1 VLPSTLN
8 KAPVTLSWQPVAKGV
23 LCNKGQSNQGLEG
36 SAWQRS
42 RPLVGGV
49 AEVRNGT
56 LQRKFPTLI
65 TQIQKKNILNS
76 GQRRVSPTSRILS
89 DSIRRRGCCNNH
101 YSSVMTDRAS
111 PDELDTLS
119 EVSVKPFAARIG
131 LQPIALT

>member
-42 RPLVGGV
+42 RPRVGWV

-65 TQIQKKNILNS
+65 TQIQKK
-76 GQRRVSPTSRILS
+76 T
-89 DSIRRRGCCNNH
+89 
-101 YSSVMTDRAS
+101 
-111 PDELDTLS
+111 
-119 EVSVKPFAARIG
+119 F
-131 LQPIALT
+131 